1 VFVDT
6 SVLEL
11 EFSPAELARIMRPW
25 LEVMPERVLLGT
37 DADFFGPG
45 MGWVETTWLGTRKVR
60 QALGIV
66 LTEMT
71 NDGVIDQARA
81 KEIAQRVLRGNAADL
96 YHVQ

>member
-1 VFVDT
+1 M
-6 SVLEL
+6 
-11 EFSPAELARIMRPW
+11 FSPAELAQIMRPW

-37 DADFFGPG
+37 DAGTFGPG
-45 MGWVETTWLGTRKVR
+45 MAWVETTWLGLHKAR

-66 LTEMT
+66 LTQMM

-96 YHVQ
+96 YHLGK